1 MVSKSN
7 EQQSSP
13 NKRLRNQAATKPSGY
28 ETKRREFAALAR
40 THETALVRAAV
51 RLCRGQHDRTQDLA
65 QDTLVRAY
73 QAYLEGRFQHGPD
86 VWPWLLRIL
95 TNLFINDLNHRKRWV
110 AGLASTHAA
119 PADVPGMDLMARLL
133 DEELEHALALLPDTL
148 RVCVLLCDM
157 AGLSDEET
165 AQILNIPI
173 GTVRSRLAHARMK
186 RHDLLQDFAK
196 QSGTPK
202 PMLKAAR
209 SVRPQCRS

>member
-1 MVSKSN
+1 
-7 EQQSSP
+7 
-13 NKRLRNQAATKPSGY
+13 
-28 ETKRREFAALAR
+28 
-40 THETALVRAAV
+40 
-51 RLCRGQHDRTQDLA
+51 
-65 QDTLVRAY
+65 
-73 QAYLEGRFQHGPD
+73 
-86 VWPWLLRIL
+86 
-95 TNLFINDLNHRKRWV
+95 
-110 AGLASTHAA
+110 
-119 PADVPGMDLMARLL
+119 MARPL
-133 DEELEHALALLPDTL
+133 DEELERALALLPDTL

-173 GTVRSRLAHARMK
+173 GTVRSRLACARMQ

>member
-1 MVSKSN
+1 
-7 EQQSSP
+7 
-13 NKRLRNQAATKPSGY
+13 
-28 ETKRREFAALAR
+28 
-40 THETALVRAAV
+40 
-51 RLCRGQHDRTQDLA
+51 LCRGQHDRTQDLA

-173 GTVRSRLAHARMK
+173 GTVRSRLACARMK